1 MDVNFFIQAIST
13 LGFTIC
19 MCAALFWYMIK
30 QNEQHE
36 QESKEMR
43 DAINKLEIA
52 ITRLTDKIGGENHEV

>member
-1 MDVNFFIQAIST
+1 MDVNFFIQAVST
-13 LGFTIC
+13 LGFPIC

-52 ITRLTDKIGGENHEV
+52 ITRLTDKIGGENNEV

>member
-13 LGFTIC
+13 LGFPIC

>member
-1 MDVNFFIQAIST
+1 MDVNSFIQVIST
-13 LGFTIC
+13 LGFPIC

-52 ITRLTDKIGGENHEV
+52 ITRLTDKIGGENNEV

>member
-1 MDVNFFIQAIST
+1 MDVNFFIQAVST
-13 LGFTIC
+13 LGFPIC

>member
-1 MDVNFFIQAIST
+1 MDVNSFIQAIST
-13 LGFTIC
+13 LGFPIC

-52 ITRLTDKIGGENHEV
+52 ITRLTDKIGGESNEV

>member
-1 MDVNFFIQAIST
+1 MDVNSFIQAIST
-13 LGFTIC
+13 LGFPIC

-52 ITRLTDKIGGENHEV
+52 ITRLTDKIGGENNEV